1 MSTGAAAARRPR
13 DLARGRCGAR
23 PAGGAWQHV
32 GVSAGEPGLSRGV
45 LSGQTAL
52 PVVAPPRRV
61 LLGAPLAALV
71 AMGLAVGA
79 AALATWVLAAVL
91 AVEQV
96 AFAWAWG
103 RALRASPGTIPLV
116 AAGAVLADVVLLV
129 SDRHAYGSVAGVIG
143 VAVAVVVLYQLGL
156 RRALTLRA
164 PAAGRAGGEAD
175 PAGRPDT
182 VAPPAPAARVSAEL
196 ATALSGIILVALF
209 AGYLALRAGHGA
221 HHPADLLVIAGLLG
235 AGSAVVA
242 ARLLGW
248 TGLATV
254 PADLLG
260 VAVAVAAGA
269 ILGALGPDDLT
280 LNAALATASSGAA
293 VAALVDLVLARA
305 REAGSSADEVDAAAG
320 RVAADVL
327 LAAILPLAC
336 AAPLVYLVGR
346 HLPG

>member
-1 MSTGAAAARRPR
+1 M
-13 DLARGRCGAR
+13 
-23 PAGGAWQHV
+23 
-32 GVSAGEPGLSRGV
+32 
-45 LSGQTAL
+45 LSGRTAL
-52 PVVAPPRRV
+52 PAAAPPRRV
-61 LLGAPLAALV
+61 RLGAPLAALV
-71 AMGLAVGA
+71 ATGLAAGA
-79 AALATWVLAAVL
+79 AVLATWVLAAVL

-143 VAVAVVVLYQLGL
+143 AAVAVVVLYQLGL

-164 PAAGRAGGEAD
+164 PVAASVGAGAPVGAAPGR
-175 PAGRPDT
+175 AGRPDT
-182 VAPPAPAARVSAEL
+182 AAPSAPAARVSAEL

-209 AGYLALRAGHGA
+209 TGYLALRAGQGA

-242 ARLLGW
+242 ARLFGW
-248 TGLATV
+248 AGLAAV
-254 PADLLG
+254 PADMLG

-280 LNAALATASSGAA
+280 LNAALATAASGAA
-293 VAALVDLVLARA
+293 VAALVDLVLVRA
-305 REAGSSADEVDAAAG
+305 HEAGSPADEVDAPAG
-320 RVAADVL
+320 RPAAVL

>member
-1 MSTGAAAARRPR
+1 M
-13 DLARGRCGAR
+13 
-23 PAGGAWQHV
+23 
-32 GVSAGEPGLSRGV
+32 SAGDPGLSRGV
-45 LSGQTAL
+45 LSGQ
-52 PVVAPPRRV
+52 PVLRAAAPPRRA

-79 AALATWVLAAVL
+79 AALATWVLAVVL

-103 RALRASPGTIPLV
+103 RALRASAGTIPLV

-129 SDRHAYGSVAGVIG
+129 SDRHSYGSVAGVVG
-143 VAVAVVVLYQLGL
+143 AAVAVVVLYQLGL

-164 PAAGRAGGEAD
+164 PAVARPPAVARVGAEAD
-175 PAGRPDT
+175 PAGRSDT
-182 VAPPAPAARVSAEL
+182 VAPPVPAARVSAEL

-221 HHPADLLVIAGLLG
+221 QHPADLLVIAGLLG

-248 TGLATV
+248 AGLGAV

-260 VAVAVAAGA
+260 VVVAVAAGA

-280 LNAALATASSGAA
+280 LNAALATAASGAA
-293 VAALVDLVLARA
+293 VAGLVDLVLARA
-305 REAGSSADEVDAAAG
+305 HEAGSPAAQADVTAG
-320 RVAADVL
+320 QSAADVL

-346 HLPG
+346 HLPR

>member
-1 MSTGAAAARRPR
+1 MT
-13 DLARGRCGAR
+13 C
-23 PAGGAWQHV
+23 
-32 GVSAGEPGLSRGV
+32 VSAGDPGLSRGV
-45 LSGQTAL
+45 LSGETA
-52 PVVAPPRRV
+52 PSAVPPTRRV

-71 AMGLAVGA
+71 AAGLAVGA

-96 AFAWAWG
+96 AFAWAWS

-116 AAGAVLADVVLLV
+116 AAWAVLADVVLLV
-129 SDRHAYGSVAGVIG
+129 SDRHAYGSAAGVIG

-164 PAAGRAGGEAD
+164 AAAQPAAAPPANAGEAD
-175 PAGRPDT
+175 SAGRPDSA
-182 VAPPAPAARVSAEL
+182 APPDPAARVSAEL
-196 ATALSGIILVALF
+196 ATALSGIILGALF

-248 TGLATV
+248 AGLAAV

-260 VAVAVAAGA
+260 VVVAVAAGA
-269 ILGALGPDDLT
+269 VFGALGPDDLT
-280 LNAALATASSGAA
+280 LNAALATAASGAA

-305 REAGSSADEVDAAAG
+305 REAGSPAAGSAAAAG
-320 RVAADVL
+320 GRSDGGAGAAEPVGDATAARLAADVL